1 MTETATDDGRQTA
14 GEGSYQLAPWNADG
28 AAELSV
34 TAADP
39 EALLLA
45 GLQGVIAAARGDR
58 APTTAAEDEAS
69 AAAPIR
75 GQGGGLD
82 TVFAELAADL
92 LAQLDAFGP
101 GLDHVRLD
109 GLLQTDDGGFTAWGY
124 AVGATTANPPPVG
137 LGLDGEPSVT
147 AGEGGRLVLRCT
159 LRRG

>member
-1 MTETATDDGRQTA
+1 MTEANASADQPDSAAAGHRLGPWQPDATAVLTATANDA
-14 GEGSYQLAPWNADG
+14 K
-28 AAELSV
+28 
-34 TAADP
+34 
-39 EALLLA
+39 ALLQA
-45 GLQGVIAAARGDR
+45 GLQGVLAAVRGDAR
-58 APTTAAEDEAS
+58 ASVASDEAAT

-75 GQGGGLD
+75 GQGAGLAR
-82 TVFAELAADL
+82 VFAELAADL

-124 AVGATTANPPPVG
+124 AIGATTANPPPVG

>member
-34 TAADP
+34 TAAGP

-75 GQGGGLD
+75 GQGGDLAA
-82 TVFAELAADL
+82 VFAELAADL
-92 LAQLDAFGP
+92 LAQLDANGP

-109 GLLQTDDGGFTAWGY
+109 GLLTTDDGGYTAWGY
-124 AVGATTANPPPVG
+124 AVGAAAENPPPIG
-137 LGLDGEPSVT
+137 LVLDGDPVVV
-147 AGEGGRLVLRCT
+147 GREGSFALSCT